1 MSVLVDVLA
10 LVFTMALLAA
20 RAAPPTFAEMITLLA
35 LRAELALAP
44 NAKVLTGKA
53 REATHGATGV
63 IPLVT
68 DTDPSA
74 RPVPA
79 IAAASSYT
87 WLDAG

>member
-1 MSVLVDVLA
+1 MLVEALA
-10 LVFTMALLAA
+10 LVFTIALLAA

-44 NAKVLTGKA
+44 NAKVLTGTA
-53 REATHGATGV
+53 REATHGVTSV

-79 IAAASSYT
+79 IAAAFAYA